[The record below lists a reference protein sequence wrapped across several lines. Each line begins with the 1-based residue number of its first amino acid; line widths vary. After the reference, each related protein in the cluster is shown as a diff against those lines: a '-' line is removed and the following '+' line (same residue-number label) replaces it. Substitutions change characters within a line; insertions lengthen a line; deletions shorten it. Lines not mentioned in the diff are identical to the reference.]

1 MHGKEPHFTEEGD
14 RLESLGGFRFN
25 GITFRVFLC
34 LLIVF
39 VPSILAHLPL
49 FFGGSL
55 LRALIGGGLGVV
67 ISVLGAFLLSH
78 FF

>member
-1 MHGKEPHFTEEGD
+1 MHGAEPKFTEDGD
-14 RLESLGGFRFN
+14 RLQSLAGFSFN

-34 LLIVF
+34 LFIVF
-39 VPSILAHLPL
+39 VPSVLAHLPL
-49 FFGGSL
+49 IFDGSI
-55 LRALIGGGLGVV
+55 LRAFVSGGLGVV